1 MVYFIKKVAGFLVMT
16 STFLIINSC
25 ICDDD
30 VIKRDVLAEQ
40 RILTIYSLNENCGG
54 EYLLSQTTC
63 GSDEITYSEGDF
75 LDDIRSYYYQRDD
88 CDKPDIFKTYL
99 TITIV
104 PENNKSEYSV
114 RLIDDL
120 TGKEIKRA
128 YRAFDILCFDRN
140 TKQVYLQGMDYDSS
154 ELLSGVKTIQFE
166 LGNINDVELN
176 QNFKLY
182 RPKLIVSGGI
192 KYDVRLFLQQ
202 SGNLYGYE
210 LLYNKS
216 SFYQLYECID

>member
-1 MVYFIKKVAGFLVMT
+1 MIYFIKKVSGFLAMA

-30 VIKRDVLAEQ
+30 VIKRDILGEQ
-40 RILTIYSLNENCGG
+40 RVLTIYSLNENCGG

-63 GSDEITYSEGDF
+63 CSDEITYSEGDF
-75 LDDIRSYYYQRDD
+75 LEDIKSYYYQRDD
-88 CDKPDIFKTYL
+88 CNNPDIVKTYL

-114 RLIDDL
+114 RLVDDL

-128 YRAFDILCFDRN
+128 YRAFDTLCFDRD

-166 LGNINDVELN
+166 IGNINDVELD

-182 RPKLIVSGGI
+182 KPKLIVSGGI